1 MGRFSFGTGG
11 KKRTFRAV
19 AGTMM
24 VLAAALIAFGAAD
37 TLDSLRSEAG
47 VIRTVHA
54 DFVQEKHLKMLAE
67 PLVARGEIDY
77 RAPDALRWEYQSP
90 IRSILLTMGG
100 KTRRFIESDGKL
112 TEADDVGFDAMPVI
126 MQEISNWMRGRFDR
140 NPMFAATLEPH
151 RRIRL
156 VPRDAG
162 MARIIQEIDLFLSNR
177 PGVIDSVVIHESKD
191 SYTRLVFS
199 NTVINKPIPD
209 AVFTKIQ

>member
-1 MGRFSFGTGG
+1 MRRSDVTARWKNRSFRIG
-11 KKRTFRAV
+11 
-19 AGTMM
+19 AGAML
-24 VLAAALIAFGAAD
+24 VLAAAVTAYGGTD
-37 TLDSLRSEAG
+37 TLASLRASAG
-47 VIRTVHA
+47 VIRSVQA

-67 PLVARGEIDY
+67 PLVSRGEIDY
-77 RAPDALRWEYQSP
+77 RAPDALRWEYRTP

-100 KTRRFIESDGKL
+100 KTRRYIESDGKL
-112 TEADDVGFDAMPVI
+112 TEATDVGFDAMPMI
-126 MQEISNWMRGRFDR
+126 MQEISNWMRGRFDD

-156 VPRDAG
+156 TPRNPG
-162 MARIIQEIDLFLSNR
+162 MARIIQEIDLFLSDR

-209 AVFTKIQ
+209 AVFTTIR